1 MEGVC
6 KCEGNPDGTVG
17 VVALPDVQKAR
28 NAADRAEIK
37 VIEAVLAAGKRQNDR
52 VLRRFFYK
60 LGIIVSAV
68 VPPLMPVKLWFSG

>member
-6 KCEGNPDGTVG
+6 KCDGNPDGTVG

-28 NAADRAEIK
+28 DAADRAEVEI
-37 VIEAVLAAGKRQNDR
+37 IEAVLAAGKRQNDR

-60 LGIIVSAV
+60 LGI
-68 VPPLMPVKLWFSG
+68 

>member
-1 MEGVC
+1 MEGIC

-28 NAADRAEIK
+28 NAADCAEIK

-60 LGIIVSAV
+60 LGIIISARARAV
-68 VPPLMPVKLWFSG
+68 AP